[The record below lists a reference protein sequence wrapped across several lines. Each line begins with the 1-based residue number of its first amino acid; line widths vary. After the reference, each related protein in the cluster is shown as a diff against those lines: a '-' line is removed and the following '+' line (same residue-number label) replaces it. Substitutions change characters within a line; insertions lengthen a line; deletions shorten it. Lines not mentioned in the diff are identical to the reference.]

1 MDANKNTNGP
11 DTSAAKQSEEAVRR
25 LKAETGKPIIGYL
38 CCFAPPE
45 IISAAGAIPYRI
57 TGQPGYDTSAADAY
71 VEPYGC
77 SYVRNILAR
86 AAEGKLDFLDGLII
100 SHSCDMVQRLYGIWT
115 YNRPLPYSYMF
126 NVPHQVTPWAQS
138 FFKRELGFFRE
149 SLEKFTG
156 NEVSPDALKDT
167 ITTYNCNRSLI
178 RDLYNLRKEPL
189 PLISG
194 SEMLDLLIAGG
205 ALAADNFASLLHK
218 TLEKIK
224 QRKPEGLETA
234 RIMVWGSIMDDPAL
248 YLMIEEAGGEIVAD
262 DTCIGFRVWE
272 KDVPLTEDPYD
283 GLTEHYF
290 VNFQCPRTDRGP
302 GTGRFDYI
310 LERAR
315 EYNVD
320 GVVGYSISFCDPHK
334 FDYPDLRDYLAK
346 EGLPMLLI
354 DDNYSF
360 EPAGAI
366 KTRLQAFVE
375 MLLKGRGIIAQ

>member
-1 MDANKNTNGP
+1 MANNRSVLDLYMSKAVQN
-11 DTSAAKQSEEAVRR
+11 EEAVRR
-25 LKAETGKPIIGYL
+25 LKKETGKPVIGYL

-77 SYVRNILAR
+77 TYVRNILAR
-86 AAEGKLDFLDGLII
+86 AVEGKLDFLDGLII

-115 YNRPLPYSYMF
+115 YYYPQPYSYLF

-156 NEVSPDALKDT
+156 NSVSTDVLKNT
-167 ITTYNCNRSLI
+167 IAIYNNNRALI
-178 RDLYNLRKEPL
+178 RDLYDLRKKSL
-189 PLISG
+189 PAIRG
-194 SEMLDLLIAGG
+194 SEMLALLIGG
-205 ALAADNFASLLHK
+205 GTLAANDFNSLLK
-218 TLEKIK
+218 ETIEKVK
-224 QRKPEGLETA
+224 QSNPEGTIKP
-234 RIMVWGSIMDDPAL
+234 RILVWGSIMDDPAL
-248 YLMIEEAGGEIVAD
+248 YQMIEEAGGEVVAD
-262 DTCIGFRVWE
+262 DTCIGFRVWD

-302 GTGRFDYI
+302 GTDRFNYI

-315 EYNVD
+315 EYSVD
-320 GVVGYSISFCDPHK
+320 GVVSYCISFCDPHK
-334 FDYPDLRDYLAK
+334 FDYPDLRDYLIK
-346 EGLPMLLI
+346 EGLPMLLV

-360 EPAGAI
+360 EPSEAI
-366 KTRLQAFVE
+366 RTRLQAFTE
-375 MLLKGRGIIAQ
+375 MLLKNKSQG